1 MTALRTLIVGFGSI
15 ASGLDQDRRM
25 ARYFDYASHGQAL
38 AAHPAFDWQ
47 GAVDLRPEALAIA
60 RDRWKLPVAE
70 TDLAAAV
77 SKVRPEVAVLA
88 TPPGRRAE
96 AVAAMPDLKAVLVE
110 KPLSGPD
117 DSDGAALAALCAER
131 GIPVLVNYWRRA
143 DRLFQELAAGGL
155 HKHVGNAQA
164 AFALYGKGLANNG
177 SHMIDFLRMLLGE
190 VAEVQALGTT
200 RPAPKSP
207 VPRDVQLPFAL
218 TLESGL
224 VASFGTCDF
233 DHYREVGIDIWGETG
248 RLEILLEGLSV
259 RRYPRAENRGLE
271 DAYEISPDAAQD
283 LPITVADS
291 LYRMYDNLAAV
302 AEGKAAPWSSLQ
314 SALVN
319 ERIKALVLRSAAEGG
334 RRLGVD
340 PGA

>member
-25 ARYFDYASHGQAL
+25 ARYFDYASHGQVL
-38 AAHPAFDWQ
+38 AAHPEFDWQ
-47 GAVDLRPEALAIA
+47 GAVDLRPEALEIA
-60 RDRWKLPVAE
+60 RNRWRLPVAE

-77 SKVRPEVAVLA
+77 ARIRPEIAVLA
-88 TPPGRRAE
+88 TPPGHRAE

-117 DSDGAALAALCAER
+117 DGDGAALAAHCAER

-143 DRLFQELAAGGL
+143 DRFFQQLASGGVREL
-155 HKHVGNAQA
+155 VGAAQA
-164 AFALYGKGLANNG
+164 VFALYGKGLANNG

-190 VAEVQALGTT
+190 VAEVQALGPAQ
-200 RPAPKSP
+200 PAPKSP
-207 VPRDVQLPFAL
+207 VARDVQLAFAL

-259 RRYPRAENRGLE
+259 RLYPRAENRGLE
-271 DAYEISPDAAQD
+271 GAHEVSPDAARSI
-283 LPITVADS
+283 PVTVADS

-302 AEGKAAPWSSLQ
+302 ARGNAAPWSSLQ

-319 ERIKALVLRSAAEGG
+319 ERIKDMVLRSAAEGG
-334 RRLGVD
+334 RRLTLATGT
-340 PGA
+340 